1 VSNILVVDDSPTAV
15 KLISGALT
23 QAGFQVRTAADGE
36 QALAL
41 AREAPPDVVVLDI
54 ILPKQNGYEVCR
66 RLKQDERTAAAK
78 VVLLSSKTHAADRQ
92 WGLRQ
97 GADAY
102 LTKPVQP
109 QELMACIEALTAVPS
124 H

>member
-1 VSNILVVDDSPTAV
+1 MSNILVVDDSPTAV

-41 AREAPPDVVVLDI
+41 ARETPPDVVVLDI

-109 QELMACIEALTAVPS
+109 AELMACIEALTAVPS

>member
-1 VSNILVVDDSPTAV
+1 MNL
-15 KLISGALT
+15 
-23 QAGFQVRTAADGE
+23 
-36 QALAL
+36 
-41 AREAPPDVVVLDI
+41 PDVVVLDI

-109 QELMACIEALTAVPS
+109 QELMACIEALTVVPS

>member
-1 VSNILVVDDSPTAV
+1 MSNILVVDDSPTAV
-15 KLISGALT
+15 KLISGALK

-41 AREAPPDVVVLDI
+41 ARETPPDVVVLDI

-109 QELMACIEALTAVPS
+109 QELMACIEALTVVPS

>member
-41 AREAPPDVVVLDI
+41 AREAVPDVVVLDI